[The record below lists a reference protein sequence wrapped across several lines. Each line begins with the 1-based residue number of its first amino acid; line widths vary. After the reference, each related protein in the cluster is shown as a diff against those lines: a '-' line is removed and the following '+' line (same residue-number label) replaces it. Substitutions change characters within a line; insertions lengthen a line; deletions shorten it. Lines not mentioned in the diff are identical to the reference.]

1 MQILG
6 ICGSLQSHSN
16 NLALLRVAAATVPA
30 GVELIV
36 FDGVRALPH
45 FNPALEAVEVPES
58 VTEWRNAVA
67 TSDALFITC
76 PEYGFSLPGALKNA
90 IDWVIG
96 SGELER
102 KVVAITAAVPTRE
115 RGRRGLNALRD
126 TLSAVRASIVGGEPI
141 PLGADFEK
149 EVRELVQ
156 LLVAAARDAR
166 HPGA

>member
-16 NLALLRVAAATVPA
+16 NLALLRVAAASVPA

-45 FNPALEAVEVPES
+45 FNLDLETVGVPES
-58 VTEWRNAVA
+58 VTEWRKEVGS
-67 TSDALFITC
+67 SDALFIAC

-115 RGRRGLNALRD
+115 RGRAGLNALRNA
-126 TLSAVRASIVGGEPI
+126 LSAVRASIVGGEPI

-166 HPGA
+166 HLGA